1 MQISSKSRGLLA
13 AAAVTTL
20 AALAACERHHD
31 VTPTPA
37 GASPSAVVIG
47 TAPANPTGDPPGTT
61 PIAPNTSDIS
71 KPAESS
77 KKPQEGDE
85 NSHSTEAVTTPQ
97 KADGIN
103 PTSSQAGG
111 RQ

>member
-1 MQISSKSRGLLA
+1 MQNSSKSRGLLVA
-13 AAAVTTL
+13 AALTSL

-31 VTPTPA
+31 GTPTPA

-47 TAPANPTGDPPGTT
+47 TTPANPTGDPPGTT
-61 PIAPNTSDIS
+61 PVASNTSDIS
-71 KPAESS
+71 KPAEST

-85 NSHSTEAVTTPQ
+85 NSHSTEALRTPQ
-97 KADGIN
+97 KADGTN

>member
-1 MQISSKSRGLLA
+1 MEFPSTSRGLA
-13 AAAVTTL
+13 AAAAAASL
-20 AALAACERHHD
+20 LALAACERHHD
-31 VTPTPA
+31 VPPTPA

-47 TAPANPTGDPPGTT
+47 TTPANPTGDPPGTT
-61 PIAPNTSDIS
+61 PIAGNTSDIS
-71 KPAESS
+71 KPAEST

-85 NSHSTEAVTTPQ
+85 NSHSTEALRTPQ
-97 KADGIN
+97 KADGTN